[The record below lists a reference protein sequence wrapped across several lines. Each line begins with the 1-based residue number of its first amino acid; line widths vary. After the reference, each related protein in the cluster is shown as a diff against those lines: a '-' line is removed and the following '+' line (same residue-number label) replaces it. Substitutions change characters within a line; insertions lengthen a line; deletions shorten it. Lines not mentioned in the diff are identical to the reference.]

1 MTLSISHPVR
11 PGVSQYHRY
20 TNNFNTI
27 QFGKAFKNG
36 ETITGLYLD
45 PEPVSHGGLGKISME
60 LPVAFKDELGIK
72 LLKIAPL
79 LEPMKKE
86 KTEKLA
92 SFKLKDWR
100 GTDMSFDVVEL
111 PSKDG
116 VRRLAIANE
125 ELFGQFKSLT
135 DQNSIYQSKKEAV
148 KGLGGDIG
156 LKAYVMFNR
165 AVAELLNKHSNV
177 LKQKLDFVIGND
189 WMATSAMSQLQGDAD
204 KLKRIYFFHNH
215 YDEVRK
221 TAIFDKLGL
230 QIPEK
235 LKHQVKTSLAS
246 IGLNNIDVIIANQN
260 YFNHVTQ
267 TDLAKGRPI
276 VEALK
281 HVANKVQ
288 DMHHGLLNSNDPR
301 RTPALQVAGFTNLKN
316 VDLNETEI
324 KRFKDTNKAALQKQS
339 GLKVDPSAILFFWN
353 SRFDPFQKGCDIV
366 IGEVEKF
373 LKDNPKAQVLLNGLD
388 ANDKTEEAL
397 NSLAKKPELNGRLVF
412 KNGKQP
418 FDRVIQGY
426 AGSDFYMMPSLYEPF
441 GLTQLEAMKLGAV
454 PVVNDVDG
462 IKTTTSDPERNNG
475 QKEPAWD
482 YGQIA
487 LKMKPI
493 SVVNYLH
500 SFNKQLKLENGEEL
514 TPTEQAVMKLT
525 EKLKGQADIEKQLLA
540 VRKDLVTEKIET
552 EEDAQNIKA
561 AGTAFREAL
570 DRAITLASSADTLN
584 KARLNGMKYVDKE
597 HTWDAI
603 AKRYYVPMFKK
614 LFPSLQEAK
623 TT

>member
-215 YDEVRK
+215 YD
-221 TAIFDKLGL
+221 
-230 QIPEK
+230 
-235 LKHQVKTSLAS
+235 
-246 IGLNNIDVIIANQN
+246 
-260 YFNHVTQ
+260 
-267 TDLAKGRPI
+267 
-276 VEALK
+276 
-281 HVANKVQ
+281 
-288 DMHHGLLNSNDPR
+288 MHHGLLNSNDPR

-418 FDRVIQGY
+418 FDRVIQGS